1 MRNVYEHVSALEQE
15 KEVRELLT
23 WAREKGAKK
32 RLIQSTHWYTTPC
45 KSTTI
50 MDAVYKACQMK
61 ISKWATISSV
71 RKRQR
76 SVPVSV
82 TKESSISL
90 DSESNFSFWLNL
102 DKMLIPRE
110 WQITSLYFDLI
121 FLTFFYLR
129 FTGNG
134 LLLQCKGNTAVKT
147 HFLFI

>member
-1 MRNVYEHVSALEQE
+1 
-15 KEVRELLT
+15 
-23 WAREKGAKK
+23 
-32 RLIQSTHWYTTPC
+32 
-45 KSTTI
+45 
-50 MDAVYKACQMK
+50 MDAVCKACQMK

-102 DKMLIPRE
+102 EKMLIPRE